1 MRHAS
6 GRVVLL
12 LALVVLVACARP
24 SPTPPVA
31 APSGLPN
38 LDIVKRDIKDYRSSG
53 RWEADIERVAT
64 ECVAAARTE
73 TAKGGRPAVVFDIDE
88 TLLSNWQYEVD
99 NDFARSAPLFRDWA
113 QRSACTAI
121 EPVKRFYTAMH
132 DAGVACFVITGRRE
146 PLRADTVRN
155 LERQGI
161 AGWTGISFR
170 PPDDSDPS
178 VIPFKSGERARI
190 EANGFTIVANIGD
203 QDSDLAGG
211 HALHTCKLANPMY
224 FIP

>member
-1 MRHAS
+1 MRF
-6 GRVVLL
+6 
-12 LALVVLVACARP
+12 C
-24 SPTPPVA
+24 
-31 APSGLPN
+31 
-38 LDIVKRDIKDYRSSG
+38 
-53 RWEADIERVAT
+53 
-64 ECVAAARTE
+64 
-73 TAKGGRPAVVFDIDE
+73 RPAVVFDIDE

-99 NDFARSAPLFRDWA
+99 NDFARSVPLFRDWA
-113 QRSACTAI
+113 HRSVCTAI

-132 DAGVACFVITGRRE
+132 DAGVVCFVITGRRE

-170 PPDDSDPS
+170 PPDDSDAS

-211 HALHTCKLANPMY
+211 HALHTCKLPNPMY